1 MPYASKYYDPK
12 KAHDYYMR
20 NRELKGYENRYGGA
34 RGDGTSAASGMPVN
48 TAKKTSSSSSST
60 RSSSTSLSSNSSSS
74 VRASFGA
81 PGSMSNGS
89 SSVQA
94 SFGAPGSSTKN
105 KVAGQVVESMYQ
117 GSNSR
122 AAVHY
127 TYTVRESTGDDE
139 LDELIEKY
147 DKVKAGF
154 NALKKEHKK
163 GNDALRKDLK
173 NLSKEDKQSFREAID
188 YNNELHKQ
196 DTAGAKKEMEEI
208 KAAIKKRREAI
219 KREKQEKKQR
229 NAEAKLYIQDQMN
242 QERDETIKKVNK
254 SIDNDMLS
262 ETRRFADNLQ
272 KRRQNGERIDN
283 KVLLA
288 QIKALS
294 GRAKKSKIKYKKKYV
309 SEYKTKYKE
318 ELDRYYKNG

>member
-20 NRELKGYENRYGGA
+20 TRELKGYENRYGGA
-34 RGDGTSAASGMPVN
+34 RGDGTSAASGMVVN
-48 TAKKTSSSSSST
+48 NNSTSNNSSRVTRTASST
-60 RSSSTSLSSNSSSS
+60 YGSLGSSNSSST
-74 VRASFGA
+74 AMTFGP
-81 PGSMSNGS
+81 PGTGANNSSNGLKIGP
-89 SSVQA
+89 A
-94 SFGAPGSSTKN
+94 NPKN
-105 KVAGQVVESMYQ
+105 KVAGQVVESMYK
-117 GSNSR
+117 GSHSG

-154 NALKKEHKK
+154 DALKKEHKK
-163 GNDALRKDLK
+163 GNDAFKKDWK
-173 NLSKEDKQSFREAID
+173 SLSKEDKQSFREAIN
-188 YNNELHKQ
+188 YNNEVHKQ
-196 DTAGAKKEMEEI
+196 DTAGAKKEMEEL

-229 NAEAKLYIQDQMN
+229 DAEAKLYIQDQMN

-294 GRAKKSKIKYKKKYV
+294 GRAKKSKIKYKKKYI